1 MSNKIKGSFILNK
14 DGNLEIKFQDNN
26 IKESKEEGKY
36 TYDIK
41 FNDETVKIGST
52 EQSPNNSATF
62 IAKRGYTEPSITTAE
77 LHDEIKNHLKGGG
90 SVSVEYTK
98 HTNTTDSTKSI
109 KKKLQDEYKEQ
120 YGEYPKYD
128 KQRAGKK
135 WKKDT

>member
-1 MSNKIKGSFILNK
+1 MSNKIKGSFILNEN
-14 DGNLEIKFQDNN
+14 GVLEIKFQDNN
-26 IKESKEEGKY
+26 KESKKEGKY
-36 TYDIK
+36 TYNLK
-41 FNDETVKIGST
+41 FDDEIVKIGST

-62 IAKRGYTEPSITTAE
+62 IAKRGYTKPSTTTAE
-77 LHDEIKNHLKGGG
+77 LHDEINNHLNSGA
-90 SVSVEYTK
+90 SVSIEYTE